1 MCATDL
7 FEIKWTKHNLFYS
20 IPNTVWI
27 SCAVFEF
34 LEVWQQACDCS
45 LGDICIGQWG
55 SKYGGGWGGRLLF
68 SFNISSEPISKSS
81 SAWIQ
86 LSSANYPHYH
96 LRGGHITMS
105 SSAIR
110 LKWYGNDPAKPHTVE
125 MSVRLLFMFSQSWT
139 FVWVTHH
146 NWAFIIRE
154 VHPTKTK
161 DSKLR

>member
-1 MCATDL
+1 MFSRFHNQKAKNIVKNAYKTYLFCCCFTIKLVWWWHFFCMTVLNVEVKSRLMSRWHFFLWPLVCATDL
-7 FEIKWTKHNLFYS
+7 FEIKWTKYNLFNS

-34 LEVWQQACDCS
+34 LEVWQQGCDCS

-86 LSSANYPHYH
+86 LSSANYPH
-96 LRGGHITMS
+96 
-105 SSAIR
+105 
-110 LKWYGNDPAKPHTVE
+110 
-125 MSVRLLFMFSQSWT
+125 
-139 FVWVTHH
+139 
-146 NWAFIIRE
+146 
-154 VHPTKTK
+154 
-161 DSKLR
+161 